1 MLRSRKRQSTEV
13 EMAAYPHFEHLL
25 LAQLDGILTVTLNRP
40 ERLNAWNRA
49 MIGELQRLAEHLDDD
64 PEVRVLVITGAGRAF
79 SAGEDVGGMQA
90 LAEAPTRGFRALA
103 RKVHHFFDTL
113 EALELPVIA
122 ALNGVAAGGGLEL
135 ALSCDLRIASD
146 AARLG
151 LPENNVGL
159 IPGSGGI
166 SRLVKLVGLAR
177 AKEIVLLGEMLPAA
191 EALANGLVHRV
202 VPADQLTAEV
212 QTLAERLAGKAPLA
226 LGMAKL
232 LLNRAANADWT
243 VLRDLE
249 RLGQSV
255 LLPTRD
261 HLEGVEAFRQ
271 KRPARWEGR

>member
-1 MLRSRKRQSTEV
+1 MS
-13 EMAAYPHFEHLL
+13 APPDFEHLL
-25 LAQLDGILTVTLNRP
+25 LEQSDGILTVILNRP

-49 MIGELQRLAEHLDDD
+49 MIGELQRLAEHLDGN

-90 LAEAPTRGFRALA
+90 LAEAPTREFRALA

-113 EALELPVIA
+113 EGLELPVIA
-122 ALNGVAAGGGLEL
+122 AINGVAAGGGLEL

-166 SRLVKLVGLAR
+166 SRLVKLVGLAK
-177 AKEIVLLGEMLPAA
+177 AKEIVLLGEMLPAP
-191 EALANGLVHRV
+191 EALAHGLVHRV
-202 VPADQLTAEV
+202 VAADQLTQEV
-212 QTLAERLAGKAPLA
+212 QALADRLARKAPLA

-232 LLNRAANADWT
+232 LLNRAADANWT
-243 VLRDLE
+243 VARDLE

-255 LLPTRD
+255 LLPTQD

-271 KRPARWEGR
+271 KRSPHWQGR